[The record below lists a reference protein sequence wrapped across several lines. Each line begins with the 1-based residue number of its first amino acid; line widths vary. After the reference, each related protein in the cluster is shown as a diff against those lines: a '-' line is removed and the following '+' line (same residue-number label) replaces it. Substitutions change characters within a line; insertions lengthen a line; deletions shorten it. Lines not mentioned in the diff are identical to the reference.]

1 MKKLIAVFRSLLH
14 DVIGPD
20 NKVLLFAW
28 ILAVTV
34 ILSLGFFLSSES
46 VVVLGVAE
54 SREYQVNFD
63 SAVEIKQVHVQPG
76 QIVKKGDL
84 LVELKQSEWASR
96 LRELKKNLHRLQ
108 AESKLRSQISRLT
121 RDRRNLPAD
130 VDPLQVDIQ
139 ETEREISLVEHRM
152 KNLFVL
158 AEVDGAVGAVNFKN
172 GEKAPAFAPLIT
184 LMPIHP
190 TYVNGYIN
198 ENLISNLQLN
208 QTVEVSSQGGK
219 SVRGVVVHIG
229 SRIVPIPERLLRI
242 RTLVAYGREVVVEI
256 PAKNEFL
263 LGEKV
268 SVQKAW
274 GWNLF
279 DTAQADEK
287 SEELMKL
294 KGEPQDI
301 VMSMGFSEGFS
312 PELSGMIYLP
322 DLRQFAVISDD
333 YPGKTPR
340 VLLMNEKG
348 QLQEQMHEIEGL
360 EKMDDIESISFKGQ
374 DIYLLSSL
382 SPTKKGKLKEARQ
395 QFAKIRRNGLQFKL
409 IKQINFAKVLLPA
422 LEKSKDLELNKI
434 AQFKSED
441 PEKAFEIEGH
451 DIRGDDLYLAL
462 KGPILRKNQG
472 TILKVKNFESVF
484 EKEALS
490 PEAVSLAYRFQMSL
504 PGKDAEM
511 ALSEM
516 KFDDNSIWVAS
527 SCIEDNCSA
536 LWKVKES
543 SDKAELVQE
552 FKVKGLEGFA
562 RFGDTEKVYGVFDQN
577 KKSQFVVFHNRIVQK
592 VAK

>member
-1 MKKLIAVFRSLLH
+1 MSKLSAVLKSFLH

-28 ILAVTV
+28 VVAVTV
-34 ILSLGFFLSSES
+34 ILSLGFFLGSES

-76 QIVKKGDL
+76 QIVRKGDL
-84 LVELKQSEWASR
+84 LVELKQSEWAAR
-96 LRELKKNLHRLQ
+96 LRELKKDLHRLQ
-108 AESKLRSQISRLT
+108 AESKLRNQISRLT
-121 RDRRNLPAD
+121 RDRRDLPAD

-139 ETEREISLVEHRM
+139 ETEREIALVEHRM

-184 LMPIHP
+184 LMPINP

-208 QTVEVSSQGGK
+208 QAVEVSSQGGK

-268 SVQKAW
+268 SVQKTW

-287 SEELMKL
+287 PEEAMKL
-294 KGEPQDI
+294 NGEPQE
-301 VMSMGFSEGFS
+301 VVVSMSFGEGFI
-312 PELSGMIYLP
+312 PELSGMVYLP
-322 DLRQFAVISDD
+322 DLHQFAVISDD
-333 YPGKTPR
+333 YPGKAPR
-340 VLLMNEKG
+340 ILLMNERG
-348 QLQEQMHEIEGL
+348 QLQDQMHEIEGL
-360 EKMDDIESISFKGQ
+360 KEMDDIESISSKGQ
-374 DIYLLSSL
+374 DIYLMSSL
-382 SPTKKGKLKEARQ
+382 SPTKKGKIKEARQ
-395 QFAKIRRNGLQFKL
+395 QFAKVRRNGLQFKL
-409 IKQINFAKVLLPA
+409 VKQINLAKILLPA
-422 LEKSKDLELNKI
+422 LEKSADAELKKI
-434 AQFKSED
+434 AKFKHED

-462 KGPILRKNQG
+462 KGPIFERNQG
-472 TILKVKNFESVF
+472 TILKVKNFSTLF
-484 EKEALS
+484 EKETLA
-490 PEAVSLAYRFQMSL
+490 PEAVSLAYRFPMSL
-504 PGKDAEM
+504 PGKNSEM
-511 ALSEM
+511 ALSEL
-516 KFDDNSIWVAS
+516 KYDATGLWVAS
-527 SCIEDNCSA
+527 SCIHDNCSA
-536 LWKVKES
+536 LWKINEASGKV
-543 SDKAELVQE
+543 ELVQE
-552 FKVKGLEGFA
+552 FKTKGLEGFA
-562 RFGDTEKVYGVFDQN
+562 RFGDTQKVYGVFDQ
-577 KKSQFVVFHNRIVQK
+577 KTKSQFVVFHNRIVQK